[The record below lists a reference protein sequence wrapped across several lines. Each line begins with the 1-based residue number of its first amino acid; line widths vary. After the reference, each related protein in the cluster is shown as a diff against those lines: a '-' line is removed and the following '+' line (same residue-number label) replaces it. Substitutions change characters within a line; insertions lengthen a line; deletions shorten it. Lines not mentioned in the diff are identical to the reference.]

1 MVLRKKNLLDAFR
14 QAAPE
19 GRKATPPS
27 AKSSS
32 GAGGPFAPQV
42 PGDPRASEPAPKIR
56 FEPARQPAPSAS
68 QGLDTEVKL
77 PPSAIERLLADR
89 TVRAAVLVLALI
101 GIGAYFFSRF
111 AATPT
116 LAADQDARGADAGKG
131 ALGSGLAAGADL
143 VEKNQA
149 AARMGTAVDK
159 AFMDPANRFTIRLIQ
174 YNNDEAGQKKARETA
189 EFLKKQAI
197 PVVSPISLG
206 KNVVLAAD
214 AKARTEDLA
223 GLLKHVKTLA
233 GPPPQEK
240 QTPFSTAYVVNI
252 DDLVKRR

>member
-19 GRKATPPS
+19 GRKAAPPS
-27 AKSSS
+27 AQSSS
-32 GAGGPFAPQV
+32 GAGGPFAPQA
-42 PGDPRASEPAPKIR
+42 PGAPRASEPAPKIR
-56 FEPARQPAPSAS
+56 FEPAPSVS
-68 QGLDTEVKL
+68 EPIDTEVKL

-101 GIGAYFFSRF
+101 GIGAYFVSRF

-116 LAADQDARGADAGKG
+116 LAADQETSGNDAGKG
-131 ALGSGLAAGADL
+131 ALGTGLAAGADL

-174 YNNDEAGQKKARETA
+174 YNNDEAGQKRARETA

-206 KNVVLAAD
+206 KHVVLAAD

-223 GLLKHVKTLA
+223 GLLKHLKTLA

-240 QTPFSTAYVVNI
+240 QTPFSSAYVVNI